1 MRNTLTIIALAGI
14 GAGTLALTG
23 CDSNNSN
30 NITGNPSDKVKYGLN
45 DTGVTQVIST
55 NTPISASV
63 AQPPTINSPPAT
75 DHPGQDANQGRD
87 ATANNDSDGRAGF
100 SFTKLDDLGQPLA
113 NQQATYLAQP
123 WNCVRDNVTGLIWEV
138 KTTNSGLRGFTNK
151 YTWYDP
157 NASTNG
163 GDAGS
168 VGPSDKCGGLANC
181 NTDEYRRFLDAFDNG
196 KGLCGFK
203 HWRVPT
209 REELRSILDYGIVGS
224 KTVAMIDKRFF
235 NDTYPGDH
243 WTSQTAYYNTTNSRF
258 SASEAWE
265 IHFDGG
271 ESESH
276 PKSSTE
282 VTVRLVHDME

>member
-14 GAGTLALTG
+14 GAGTLALTSCG
-23 CDSNNSN
+23 SNNSDE
-30 NITGNPSDKVKYGLN
+30 TTTNPPDIVKYGLN
-45 DTGVTQVIST
+45 DTGVTQVMST
-55 NTPISASV
+55 NTPFSSSV
-63 AQPPTINSPPAT
+63 AAPPIISSNSVT

-87 ATANNDSDGRAGF
+87 ATANDDSDGRAGF
-100 SFTKLDDLGQPLA
+100 SFTKLDAVSQPLA

-168 VGPSDKCGGLANC
+168 VGPSDNCGGLTNC

-224 KTVAMIDKRFF
+224 KSVAMIDKGFF

-243 WTSQTAYYNTTNSRF
+243 WTSQTAFYNTTNS
-258 SASEAWE
+258 SYSGSQAWE
-265 IHFDGG
+265 LHFDVG

-282 VTVRLVHDME
+282 VTVRLVHNME